1 MEGNETR
8 DSKQCKCHVGG
19 GPGGWGGGLVT
30 NVKDDFRAG
39 QKKVRIINS
48 KKPKKRG
55 EEEIHSVCDGWYR
68 LKI

>member
-1 MEGNETR
+1 MWVEGQVE
-8 DSKQCKCHVGG
+8 GG
-19 GPGGWGGGLVT
+19 EDKWQK
-30 NVKDDFRAG
+30 VKDDFRAG
-39 QKKVRIINS
+39 KKKVRIINS